1 MNITKKI
8 LPKDS
13 PKDSPKDIPKGAA
26 QNTLTS
32 ELMLDSR
39 AEKDLYSQTS
49 REERDAAE
57 AMVQLAR
64 AGDEDAFGM
73 LVTTYERFVYHTAL
87 RVLRMCGGNVQDGED
102 VAQNAFLKAWRSL
115 PSFRGDCAF
124 STWLYRITVNCARDH
139 CRSQFRHPTVS
150 LTTTDEEGEE
160 VEIDVPV
167 TEGDTV
173 PEDVLV
179 REETVR
185 QVRHAI
191 ESLPPEM
198 RAVILLRD
206 MEELSYSAIADL
218 LHLEVGTVKSRLNR
232 ARNALKELL
241 LPK

>member
-8 LPKDS
+8 P

-32 ELMLDSR
+32 ELTLDSR

-102 VAQNAFLKAWRSL
+102 VAQNAFLKA
-115 PSFRGDCAF
+115 FRGDCAF

-167 TEGDTV
+167 SEGDTV

>member
-1 MNITKKI
+1 VNKKITKSLQRPPGTET
-8 LPKDS
+8 LPPEEPVFDK
-13 PKDSPKDIPKGAA
+13 AA
-26 QNTLTS
+26 AMDLESHT
-32 ELMLDSR
+32 DSR
-39 AEKDLYSQTS
+39 ARTAA
-49 REERDAAE
+49 DALVKKAVRGDAE
-57 AMVQLAR
+57 A
-64 AGDEDAFGM
+64 FGV
-73 LVTTYERFVYHTAL
+73 LVETYGKFVYHSAL
-87 RVLRMCGGNVQDGED
+87 RTLRACGGRAEDGED

-115 PSFRGDCAF
+115 SSFRGDCAF